1 MNAQQSTLHDDAR
14 YEPALP
20 VDTIKPLV
28 PFSKKDFATY
38 IEGRFDVSEKIYEPL
53 KDLLATYR
61 IEPHQILGT
70 DFADEENNTELF
82 EYEQAK
88 LMVLARKMSM
98 RNNKWRT
105 IVSRSKPTMS
115 AVLGSSAPGSL
126 AQKEKIELF
135 QYYISLLKAG
145 IPAARMD
152 SAQPLLANAQ
162 GEEYEGGHFEKL
174 TALMSK
180 YTADFISARQRE
192 ILVASNKQH
201 DRVHPEKGHKF
212 WPVDVSPEFGAAE
225 AVHAAR
231 ESFISMLESTPP
243 DAAKDMARV
252 RLLKDFFL
260 DAESSYWKETHEL
273 NKAVLGD
280 LPPELGKVNLSASRE
295 DIPEKV
301 AQAFGVGS
309 GGLPASLIAEAECLI
324 WLYGLKHCPF
334 EVGAMDDRR
343 AEYFEQNQVP
353 HYVAIAAVI
362 LNYLRLTCKN
372 IKISVPGETYG
383 KVPVYKAFREALKS
397 AGVDLALGVEA
408 NQAQLAQ
415 AFRSIDTKAMTYLAS
430 LFSIATNA
438 DDGQAQFLRM
448 DYVAGHVEVRV
459 ERTALLAELPKMLKP
474 YSCQTAFMLICT
486 YMSAMRDC
494 THNPLA

>member
-1 MNAQQSTLHDDAR
+1 MNAQQNPLSDEAR

-20 VDTIKPLV
+20 VDTIEPLE
-28 PFSKKDFATY
+28 PFSKEAFATY
-38 IEGRFDVSEKIYEPL
+38 IEGKFKVSEKIYEPL
-53 KDLLATYR
+53 KDLLATYC

-70 DFADEENNTELF
+70 DFPDEENKAELF
-82 EYEQAK
+82 QYEQAK
-88 LMVLARKMSM
+88 LLVLARKMSM

-115 AVLGSSAPGSL
+115 AILGSSAPGSL

-135 QYYISLLKAG
+135 RYYISLLKGG
-145 IPAARMD
+145 IPAARLN
-152 SAQPLLANAQ
+152 SAEPLLANAE
-162 GEEYEGGHFEKL
+162 GEKYEGGHFEKL

-180 YTADFISARQRE
+180 YTSDFILAHQRE
-192 ILVASNKQH
+192 ILVASNQQH
-201 DRVHPEKGHKF
+201 DRVHPVNGYNF
-212 WPVDVSPEFGAAE
+212 WPMDVSPEFGATE
-225 AVHAAR
+225 SVHAAR
-231 ESFISMLESTPP
+231 DVFISMLELTPP
-243 DAAKDMARV
+243 DAEKDMARV

-280 LPPELGKVNLSASRE
+280 LPPELGKLDLSMSRE

-301 AQAFGVGS
+301 ARAFDAYS

-334 EVGAMDDRR
+334 EIGAMDAKR
-343 AEYFEQNQVP
+343 AEYFEQNQVS

-362 LNYLRLTCKN
+362 LNHLRLTRKN

-383 KVPVYKAFREALKS
+383 KVPVYKAFREALRN
-397 AGVDLALGVEA
+397 AGVDLALGVQA
-408 NQAQLAQ
+408 NQAQLTQ
-415 AFRSIDTKAMTYLAS
+415 TFRSIDTKAMTYLAA

-438 DDGQAQFLRM
+438 DDGQSQFLRM
-448 DYVAGHVEVRV
+448 DYVAGHAEVRV
-459 ERTALLAELPKMLKP
+459 ERTALLAEMPKMLKP
-474 YSCQTAFMLICT
+474 YSCQTAFMLVCT
-486 YMSAMRDC
+486 YMSEMRDC
-494 THNPLA
+494 TRNPLA

>member
-1 MNAQQSTLHDDAR
+1 MLTQQNQLNDDAR
-14 YEPALP
+14 YEPARP
-20 VDTIKPLV
+20 VDAIEPLER
-28 PFSKKDFATY
+28 FSKEDFATY
-38 IEGRFDVSEKIYEPL
+38 IERKFEVSEKIYEPL
-53 KDLLATYR
+53 KDLLATYH

-70 DFADEENNTELF
+70 DFSDGENKAELF
-82 EYEQAK
+82 QYEQAK

-115 AVLGSSAPGSL
+115 AILGSSAPGSL

-135 QYYISLLKAG
+135 RYYISLLKGG
-145 IPAARMD
+145 IPAARLD
-152 SAQPLLANAQ
+152 SAQPLLANAE

-180 YTADFISARQRE
+180 YTADFILAHQRE

-201 DRVHPEKGHKF
+201 DRMHPEKGHNF
-212 WPVDVSPEFGAAE
+212 WPMDVSPEFGATE
-225 AVHAAR
+225 SVHAAR
-231 ESFISMLESTPP
+231 DRFIAMLESTPP
-243 DAAKDMARV
+243 DAEKDMARV

-273 NKAVLGD
+273 NKAALGD
-280 LPPELGKVNLSASRE
+280 LPPELGKLDLSTSRE
-295 DIPEKV
+295 DITEKV
-301 AQAFGVGS
+301 AHAFDAYS
-309 GGLPASLIAEAECLI
+309 SDLPASLIAEAECLI

-334 EVGAMDDRR
+334 EAGAMDARR
-343 AEYFEQNQVP
+343 AEYFEQIQVS

-362 LNYLRLTCKN
+362 LNNLRLTRKN

-383 KVPVYKAFREALKS
+383 KVPVYKAFREALRN
-397 AGVDLALGVEA
+397 AGVDLARGVEA
-408 NQAQLAQ
+408 NQAQLTQ

-459 ERTALLAELPKMLKP
+459 KRTALLAELPMMLKP
-474 YSCQTAFMLICT
+474 YSCQTAFTMIST
-486 YMSAMRDC
+486 YMSEMCDC
-494 THNPLA
+494 AHNPLA